1 MSFFVRHFCQ
11 IISNRQKNKTSPGFF
26 SLPPKATAFC
36 TKVVKAV
43 LCKSSGT
50 FGKERMF
57 CFGLGEGIILPLV
70 CCHPKEKIG
79 VEKIVKTGDILLSQW
94 KLISPSMWKP
104 GMFFPN

>member
-1 MSFFVRHFCQ
+1 MSFFVRYFCQ
-11 IISNRQKNKTSPGFF
+11 FISNRPKKKTSPGFF
-26 SLPPKATAFC
+26 ALPPKATAFC

-57 CFGLGEGIILPLV
+57 FWLGETIISPLV

-79 VEKIVKTGDILLSQW
+79 VEKIVKTGDILQ
-94 KLISPSMWKP
+94 
-104 GMFFPN
+104 